1 MTTVGQSAIGRYCLQ
16 LPEVRGCDN
25 GKKRDWME
33 AAAAAADEGRK
44 MLEAR
49 EGVGVG
55 GEGGGQNGGSGE
67 DSTCL
72 LSTNELFNRRMYSMN
87 RTTAVKGR
95 TQKISPQTKRLAL
108 HK

>member
-1 MTTVGQSAIGRYCLQ
+1 
-16 LPEVRGCDN
+16 
-25 GKKRDWME
+25 
-33 AAAAAADEGRK
+33 

-49 EGVGVG
+49 EGVGEG
-55 GEGGGQNGGSGE
+55 GEGGQNGGSGE

-87 RTTAVKGR
+87 RKTAVKSR